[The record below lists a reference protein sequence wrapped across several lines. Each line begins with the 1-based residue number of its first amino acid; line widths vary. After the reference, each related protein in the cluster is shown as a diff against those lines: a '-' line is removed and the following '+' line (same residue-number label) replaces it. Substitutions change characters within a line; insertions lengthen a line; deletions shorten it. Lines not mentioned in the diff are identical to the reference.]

1 MTATSD
7 GGFLLA
13 CENFRERLA
22 ESFPFMWRFYS
33 FWSGSVHSD
42 SASKG
47 DRVRTFPGEFRVSS
61 LSRRAPTLCLDSQP
75 VPTSDSDSDSELY
88 CPRTEILGNSLF
100 LQSVL
105 SKLLKKQNPKN
116 KKIRTQILTD
126 TIDEHNIIK
135 RHNSLLILQIHTVS

>member
-1 MTATSD
+1 MVAFCLHARILGKGSPNLSPLCGDSTLFGQDQSTVPQRAKATVK
-7 GGFLLA
+7 
-13 CENFRERLA
+13 ER
-22 ESFPFMWRFYS
+22 S
-33 FWSGSVHSD
+33 
-42 SASKG
+42 
-47 DRVRTFPGEFRVSS
+47 PGEFRVSS
-61 LSRRAPTLCLDSQP
+61 LSRRAPSLCLDSQP
-75 VPTSDSDSDSELY
+75 APTSDSDSDSELY